1 MEERIP
7 ILSIFD
13 GRSAIASSLER
24 AWGLQ
29 HYARIIHCLKSVDVS
44 VDTEYQKEFNRFF
57 RVRRNSSWRKIFY
70 SELERLKFAG
80 AEFNSVLNCLYEKTG
95 FVEASF
101 SSKLVATIDPT
112 KPILD
117 SRVLAYLGLRIC
129 GSSPESRLSS
139 AAKAYDRIVEWYR
152 EYLSRTEAVENIK
165 LFDSLLPDY
174 AWMSDVK
181 KIDFLLWSLDR
192 S

>member
-1 MEERIP
+1 MDERIP

-13 GRSAIASSLER
+13 GRSAITSSLER

-29 HYARIIHCLKSVDVS
+29 HYARIIHRLKSVDVS

-57 RVRRNSSWRKIFY
+57 RVRRNSNWRKIFY
-70 SELERLKFAG
+70 DELERLKFSG
-80 AEFNSVLNCLYEKTG
+80 AEFKSVLNYLYEKTG

-129 GSSPESRLSS
+129 GSTPELRLSS
-139 AAKAYDRIVEWYR
+139 AVEAYDRIVEWYR

-165 LFDSLLPDY
+165 LFDSLFPDY
-174 AWMSDVK
+174 TWISDVK